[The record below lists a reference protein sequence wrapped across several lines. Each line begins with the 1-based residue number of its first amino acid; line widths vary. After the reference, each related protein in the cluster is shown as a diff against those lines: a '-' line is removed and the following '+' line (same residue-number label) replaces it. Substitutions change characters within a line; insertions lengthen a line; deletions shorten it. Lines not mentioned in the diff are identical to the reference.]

1 MDPGH
6 HGLWVQVGARP
17 CLELG
22 IVWIA
27 GTKSQ
32 APQLDEALVRVVGN
46 EQDVM
51 PRLLEA
57 RSNPEDAAGRGEVRR
72 QLAC

>member
-1 MDPGH
+1 M
-6 HGLWVQVGARP
+6 GADS

-57 RSNPEDAAGRGEVRR
+57 RGNPEYAAGGGEVGR
-72 QLAC
+72 QRAC